1 VGEGERDENVK
12 ICSKEGEMVMG
23 GNSSSSSSNASN
35 SCASSYVEDVLAQ
48 HPAMFGKVLANAPR
62 FRFQVLLSH
71 LVVDPHA
78 PAPPRLVRH
87 GYRVDKEYFY
97 PARCNF
103 TSLLFAFCFVF
114 VFRNLLIVDA

>member
-35 SCASSYVEDVLAQ
+35 SSCASSYVEDVLAQ

-114 VFRNLLIVDA
+114 VLSFGIC